1 MEVLKLEN
9 VSFRYDPGHEV
20 LKEISLVLTEGE

>member
-9 VSFRYDPGHEV
+9 VSFAYDPGHEV
-20 LKEISLVLTEGE
+20 LKEISLVLTEG